1 MLLRMLDPRFPV
13 SHPARAGGSD
23 AAATRS
29 ESAGAGSAALLELL
43 NELDAV
49 VVDCDPV
56 TLRPLFVSAGA
67 EALLGFPARDWV
79 EDPGFWMARV
89 HAEDRGW
96 VLSYCRSEVDRG
108 RSHRM
113 EYRMIHR
120 DGHTVWVRDH
130 ARVVCDASGQ
140 VVRVRALLVDISE
153 FKRVEAALRKSEE
166 WYRSLNENS
175 QDIVTVLSPDVVAL
189 HQSPATERL
198 LGFRPDELVGRN
210 MMEFIHPD
218 DQAGVIS
225 AMSDVIGSPDLTQT
239 VKLRFRHKLG
249 GWRVLE
255 SVGRNLLHDPA
266 VCGIVV
272 TSRDVSDRAEA
283 ESRLRDNEA
292 RYRTVVASLSEGV
305 TLVDAEGRL
314 MAINAAAARLFG
326 VTPEQAVGR
335 LVTEVPFQ
343 VLAEDGTLVEVSR
356 RPVFLAMSEGRVVQ
370 DIPLRIRTQAGVE
383 RFVLV
388 TARPLYHDGAT
399 TPHLAVSSLTD
410 VTEKR
415 KLEEMLLQTQKME
428 AIGRLAGG
436 IAHDFNNLLTAVRG
450 YSDLLLIALEP
461 GDPHRAHV
469 EQIRGAGERA
479 ALLTRQLLAFGRRQ
493 QLDPQVLD
501 VGLVLRD
508 LQSMLRRLISEQI
521 ELRVEPG
528 TGTVRADR
536 GQLEQVV
543 MNLAINAGDAMPDG
557 GTLSISTH
565 PVRLQGDESWLV
577 LPATPGDYVSL
588 RVQDTGHGMDHETMQ
603 KIFEPFFTTK
613 PPGQGTGL
621 GLASIYGYMQQ
632 SGGSLAVRSAPGEG
646 ATFDIYLPLTAPPVA
661 TAAPPPTF
669 APAAPVRGAERVL
682 IVEDEPMVRAL
693 VSHVLAGQ
701 GYDVRTASNGD
712 EALALAEHEDGAVD
726 LLISD
731 VVMPGLNGV
740 ELARRLRARW
750 PGLRVLMMSGYSD
763 ARLFEPGGDIVG
775 ASRLLAKPFTPQD
788 LLARVRQLLDSGAS
802 STV

>member
-1 MLLRMLDPRFPV
+1 MADASTPAPRATTPAVAPSIASLRDPSGV
-13 SHPARAGGSD
+13 DD
-23 AAATRS
+23 AAALPAS
-29 ESAGAGSAALLELL
+29 LELL

-56 TLRPLFVSAGA
+56 TLRPLFVSTGA
-67 EALLGFPARDWV
+67 EALLGFPVRDWV
-79 EDPGFWMARV
+79 EDPEFWMARV
-89 HAEDRGW
+89 HAEDRDW

-120 DGHTVWVRDH
+120 DGHIVWVRDH
-130 ARVVCDASGQ
+130 ARVVCDESGQ
-140 VVRVRALLVDISE
+140 VLRVRALLVDISE
-153 FKRVEAALRKSEE
+153 FKRVEAAIRKSEE

-175 QDIVTVLSPDVVAL
+175 QDIVTVLSPEVIAL

-218 DQAGVIS
+218 DQAGVIR
-225 AMSDVIGSPDLTQT
+225 AMSDVIGSPDLAQT
-239 VKLRFRHKLG
+239 VKLRFRHKQG
-249 GWRVLE
+249 GWRMLE

-272 TSRDVSDRAEA
+272 TSRDVSDREEA
-283 ESRLRDNEA
+283 ESRLRDSET

-305 TLVDAEGRL
+305 TLVDADGRV
-314 MAINAAAARLFG
+314 MAINDAAARLYG
-326 VTPEQAVGR
+326 VDAEQAIGQ
-335 LVTEVPFQ
+335 LVTDLPHQ
-343 VLAEDGTLVEVSR
+343 VRAEDGTPVEISR
-356 RPVFLAMSEGRVVQ
+356 RPVFRAMSEGRTVQ
-370 DIPLRIRTQAGVE
+370 NMPLRIRSADGVE
-383 RFVLV
+383 RHVLA
-388 TARPLYHDGAT
+388 TARPLFREGAS
-399 TPHLAVSSLTD
+399 TPHLAVASLTD
-410 VTEKR
+410 VTEQR

-450 YSDLLLIALEP
+450 YSDLLLLALEP

-521 ELRVEPG
+521 ELRIEPG
-528 TGTVRADR
+528 SGAVRADR

-543 MNLAINAGDAMPDG
+543 MNLAINARDAMPDG

-565 PVRLQGDESWLV
+565 QVRLQGDESWLV

-588 RVQDTGHGMDHETMQ
+588 RVRDTGHGMDHETVQ

-632 SGGSLAVRSAPGEG
+632 SGGSLAVVSAPGEG

-661 TAAPPPTF
+661 EAAPPLTF
-669 APAAPVRGAERVL
+669 APTAPVRGAERVL

-712 EALALAEHEDGAVD
+712 EALALAEHEGGTVD

-750 PGLRVLMMSGYSD
+750 PGLQVLMMTGYSD
-763 ARLFEPGGDIVG
+763 TKLLEPGGGVAD
-775 ASRLLAKPFTPQD
+775 ASHLLAKPFTPQD
-788 LLARVRQLLDSGAS
+788 LLVRVRHLLDSAAPS
-802 STV
+802 RC